1 MAPMTLLAALLG
13 LVFGVAI
20 NALADNLPRSRRL
33 GMPRC
38 AHCGGPR
45 QGAARSGL
53 LAWALGRRSCAF
65 CGREMGLRAPLVELL
80 ASAAGALIYRYD
92 PAPQEFWAAIAVFA
106 IYALIAV
113 IDIEHRLI
121 LHVVTVPAAIL
132 LGAIGSLDPN
142 RGLVRTLLGGAAGF
156 AILLG
161 LYLLGG
167 LFAQAVARLRGRT
180 LDEVALGFGDV
191 TLSTVIG
198 LTLGWPG
205 VVAALLLGVLAA
217 GLFSSAFLLIMLARR
232 RYVAFTPIPYGPF
245 LVLGALLVYF
255 GAGARLLVLGQ
266 R

>member
-1 MAPMTLLAALLG
+1 MEPMTILAAVLG
-13 LVFGVAI
+13 LVLGVAM
-20 NALADNLPRSRRL
+20 NAMADNLPRSRRP

-45 QGAARSGL
+45 QAAARSGI
-53 LAWALGRRSCAF
+53 LAWALGRRSCPF
-65 CGREMGLRAPLVELL
+65 CGREMGLRPPLVELV
-80 ASAAGALIYRYD
+80 AAVGGALIYRYD
-92 PAPQEFWAAIAVFA
+92 PAPQEFWPAMAVFA
-106 IYALIAV
+106 IYGLIVV
-113 IDIEHRLI
+113 IDVEHRLI

-142 RGLVRTLLGGAAGF
+142 RGLARTLLGGAAGF
-156 AILLG
+156 GILLG

-167 LFAQAVARLRGRT
+167 LFAQGMARLRGRT

-191 TLSTVIG
+191 TLSAVIG

-255 GAGARLLVLGQ
+255 GAGARLLSLAPG
-266 R
+266 